1 MTPDQRPDRPWRVRI
16 DDRHG
21 GPCGAGVLLDDR
33 SVLTCA
39 HVVQQAEAHPAA
51 GPSAYVR
58 VRSAVAAP
66 EWGRTARVVEDVWAF
81 EDGSRRGDVALLRLD
96 EPVGHAGTTELW
108 KVPIS
113 GGRVRVY
120 GFPAFEPYG
129 IGVDA
134 ELAGSGGRAGEW
146 GLLHRLH
153 EGGPWIQPGYSGAG
167 VMALDGAFAGQ
178 VVGIVVADY
187 VDGNGRAAWMVPV
200 DTMETYLGRRIAPY
214 VRGVGIEVP
223 SRGDPAADLDDP
235 LQLALTREL
244 ARLLTGDWA
253 GVALVA
259 TGRRTGPGSSWLVR
273 LTATSR
279 APAPEGGT
287 PRGTA
292 LPFGAVDAAYDARGK
307 APEEV
312 CAYLAHRFGFEQ
324 DRDREPAGLVH
335 RLLRRRPPPFVIVD
349 GIDGAR
355 DAGRLLTEL
364 LIPLARD
371 ARTRGLRLVLG
382 VEGDPPDD
390 LPYQAHLDPTPLPGG
405 GAPHPVTEEQARE
418 AVARLARA
426 EAEALRLERTTAR
439 RFLAPPRLPHGL
451 APRLTV
457 RLAVAR
463 ATFPHAEIAAIA
475 ERADSAAADVDA
487 YLTEVRGMAA
497 EHEELTVRLELYR
510 ALAEEHFGA
519 ADPELGALYT
529 VAVRALRSAPV
540 DLAAAARRVP
550 RHAAAVNR
558 RIAEG

>member
-51 GPSAYVR
+51 GPSAYLR
-58 VRSAVAAP
+58 VRSAVCAP
-66 EWGRTARVVEDVWAF
+66 EWRRTARVVEDAWAF

-96 EPVGHAGTTELW
+96 EPVEHAGLTELW

-113 GGRVRVY
+113 GGQVRVY
-120 GFPAFEPYG
+120 GFPTFEPYG

-146 GLLHRLH
+146 GLLNRMHDGR
-153 EGGPWIQPGYSGAG
+153 PWIQPGYSGAG

-178 VVGIVVADY
+178 VIGIVVADY
-187 VDGNGRAAWMVPV
+187 IDENGRAAWMVPV
-200 DTMETYLGRRIAPY
+200 DTMQTYLGRRIDPY

-223 SRGDPAADLDDP
+223 SRGDPAADLGDP
-235 LQLALTREL
+235 LQLALTQEL
-244 ARLLTGDWA
+244 ARLLTGGWA

-273 LTATSR
+273 LTETSR
-279 APAPEGGT
+279 APAPDGGA

-292 LPFGAVDAAYDARGK
+292 LPFGAVDAAYDARGRTTQ
-307 APEEV
+307 EV
-312 CAYLAHRFGFEQ
+312 GAYLAHRFGFGH
-324 DRDREPAGLVH
+324 DGEPADLVR
-335 RLLRRRPPPFVIVD
+335 RLLRRRPPPFVILDGVD
-349 GIDGAR
+349 GAADP
-355 DAGRLLTEL
+355 GRLLADL

-382 VEGDPPDD
+382 CGGEPPAD
-390 LPYQAHLDPTPLPGG
+390 LPYHVHLDPTPLPG
-405 GAPHPVTEEQARE
+405 ADPPRTVTEDRARA
-418 AVARLARA
+418 AVVRLARA
-426 EAEALRLERTTAR
+426 EAEALAAERTTAR
-439 RFLAPPRLPHGL
+439 RFLAPPRLPHGR
-451 APRLTV
+451 APRLKV

-463 ATFPHAEIAAIA
+463 ATFPHAEIAAI
-475 ERADSAAADVDA
+475 EDRALAAAADVDA
-487 YLTEVRGMAA
+487 YLTEVRAMDAA
-497 EHEELTVRLELYR
+497 HEDLTVRLELYR

-519 ADPELGALYT
+519 ADPELGTLFTA
-529 VAVRALRSAPV
+529 ANRALRAAPV

-550 RHAAAVNR
+550 RYAAAVNR

>member
-39 HVVQQAEAHPAA
+39 HVVQQADAHPGA
-51 GPSAYVR
+51 GPAAFLR

-66 EWGRTARVVEDVWAF
+66 EWRRTARVVEDVWAF

-96 EPVGHAGTTELW
+96 EPVGHACPTELW

-113 GGRVRVY
+113 GGQVRVY

-146 GLLHRLH
+146 GLLNRVH
-153 EGGPWIQPGYSGAG
+153 EGRPWIQPGYSGAG

-187 VDGNGRAAWMVPV
+187 VDENGRAAWMVPV
-200 DTMETYLGRRIAPY
+200 ETMQTYLGRRITPY

-244 ARLLTGDWA
+244 ARLLTSGWA

-273 LTATSR
+273 LTETSR
-279 APAPEGGT
+279 APGPDGGA

-292 LPFGAVDAAYDARGK
+292 LPFGAVDAAYDARGRT
-307 APEEV
+307 PGEV
-312 CAYLAHRFGFEQ
+312 CAYLAHRFGF
-324 DRDREPAGLVH
+324 DPGARDPAALVH

-349 GIDGAR
+349 GIDGAG
-355 DAGRLLTEL
+355 DPHRLLADL

-390 LPYQAHLDPTPLPGG
+390 LPYQVHLDPTPLPGTA
-405 GAPHPVTEEQARE
+405 APRPVTVDRARE

-426 EAEALRLERTTAR
+426 EAEALLLERTTAR
-439 RFLAPPRLPHGL
+439 RFLAPPRLPHGR

-463 ATFPHAEIAAIA
+463 ATFPHAEIAAIEA
-475 ERADSAAADVDA
+475 RAVAAATDVDA
-487 YLTEVRGMAA
+487 YLTEVRAMDAA
-497 EHEELTVRLELYR
+497 HEDLTVRLELYR

-519 ADPELGALYT
+519 SDRELGALFT
-529 VAVRALRSAPV
+529 AAHSALRTAPV
-540 DLAAAARRVP
+540 DLAAAGRRVP
-550 RHAAAVNR
+550 RYIAAVNR

>member
-1 MTPDQRPDRPWRVRI
+1 MTPDQGPDRPWRVRI

-21 GPCGAGVLLDDR
+21 TPCGAGVLLDGR

-51 GPSAYVR
+51 GPSAHLR

-66 EWGRTARVVEDVWAF
+66 EWRRTARVVEDAWAF
-81 EDGSRRGDVALLRLD
+81 ENGTRRGDVALLRLD
-96 EPVGHAGTTELW
+96 EPVDHAGHTELW

-146 GLLHRLH
+146 GLLNRVH
-153 EGGPWIQPGYSGAG
+153 EGRPWIQPGYSGAG

-178 VVGIVVADY
+178 VIGIVVADY
-187 VDGNGRAAWMVPV
+187 VDENGRAAWMVPV
-200 DTMETYLGRRIAPY
+200 DTMQTYLGRRIAPH

-235 LQLALTREL
+235 LQLALTQEL
-244 ARLLTGDWA
+244 ARLLTSGWA

-273 LTATSR
+273 LTQTSR
-279 APAPEGGT
+279 APGPDGGA

-307 APEEV
+307 TAGEV
-312 CAYLAHRFGFEQ
+312 CAYLAHRFGFDP
-324 DRDREPAGLVH
+324 DREREPAPLVH
-335 RLLRRRPPPFVIVD
+335 RLLRRRPPAFVIVD
-349 GIDGAR
+349 GIDGAE
-355 DAGRLLTEL
+355 DPDRLLRDL

-390 LPYQAHLDPTPLPGG
+390 LPYQVHLDPTPLPGG
-405 GAPHPVTEEQARE
+405 APRPVTEEQARE

-426 EAEALRLERTTAR
+426 EAEALRVERTTAR
-439 RFLAPPRLPHGL
+439 RFLAPPRLPHGR
-451 APRLTV
+451 APRLAV

-475 ERADSAAADVDA
+475 ARAAAAVTDADA
-487 YLTEVRGMAA
+487 YVREVRGMDAA
-497 EHEELTVRLELYR
+497 HEDLTVRLELYR

-519 ADPELGALYT
+519 ADPELGALFT
-529 VAVRALRSAPV
+529 AADRALRTAPV
-540 DLAAAARRVP
+540 DLAAAGRRVP
-550 RHAAAVNR
+550 RYVAAVNR